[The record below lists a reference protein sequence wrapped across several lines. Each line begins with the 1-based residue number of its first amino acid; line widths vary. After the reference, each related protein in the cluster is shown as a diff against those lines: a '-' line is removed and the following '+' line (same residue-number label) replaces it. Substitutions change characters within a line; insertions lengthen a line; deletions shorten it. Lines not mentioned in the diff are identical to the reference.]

1 MVPNW
6 REKKGGG
13 TSLHRDVPSSVQFG
27 AILGNLTLLAIGWPC
42 LCMNLHSFFL
52 VNLTSFLPTEPTG
65 GWAELVN

>member
-6 REKKGGG
+6 REKKGG
-13 TSLHRDVPSSVQFG
+13 TSLGRDVPSSVQVG
-27 AILGNLTLLAIGWPC
+27 AILASLTLLAIGWPC

-52 VNLTSFLPTEPTG
+52 VNLISFMPTEPTG